1 MNTPNRAFL
10 SLCFVNPGEESPF
23 LHRENAMTPKK
34 RKLWI
39 ILGSVVILVV
49 IIRLILP
56 YVVLRLVNDRLTRI
70 KGYYGHVNDIDI
82 ALLRGA
88 YKLDSIYINKL
99 DSNTNKQT
107 PFFSAGEVDLSI
119 EWKALFK
126 GSIVGEMVFERPMI
140 TFTKDKVEPKKVT
153 KDSSSFRNLKEDLM
167 PLQINRVEI
176 NHGVIKYRDD
186 TSKPR
191 VDIAL
196 TNARILALNLRN
208 SYDSSAELPASV
220 KATADV
226 YGGSLRLNVKL
237 NPLAEEP
244 TFDLNTEIKDTN
256 LVKLNEFFQAYAKI
270 DVNKG
275 KFGLYAEAAGKNG
288 RFKGYVKPLI
298 KDLDVVGKED
308 RHDNILRK
316 LWESVAGTVGEVFE
330 NQRKD
335 QLATKVPFE
344 GSLKDPDSNV
354 WQAIGAVLGN
364 AFIRAIQPSIDQEIN
379 LAAVEDDTKK
389 EKKNFLQKVFGKK
402 DKDEKDKDKDKDK
415 DEKARDGKKK

>member
-1 MNTPNRAFL
+1 MKRYH
-10 SLCFVNPGEESPF
+10 PF
-23 LHRENAMTPKK
+23 AGDTAMTPGK

-39 ILGSVVILVV
+39 ILGSVVLLLV

-56 YVVLRLVNDRLTRI
+56 YVVLRLVNDRLTKM

-99 DSNTNKQT
+99 DSNTSKQT

-119 EWKALFK
+119 EWKAIFK
-126 GSIVGEMVFERPMI
+126 GSVVGEMVFERPMI

-153 KDSSSFRNLKEDLM
+153 KDSSSFKDLKQDLM

-176 NHGVIKYRDD
+176 NDGIIKYRDD
-186 TSKPR
+186 TSKPK

-196 TNARILALNLRN
+196 TNAQILALNLRN
-208 SYDSSAELPASV
+208 SYDSSALLPASV
-220 KATADV
+220 NATANIYEGD
-226 YGGSLRLNVKL
+226 LRLNVKF

-256 LVKLNEFFQAYAKI
+256 LVKLNEFFQAYAKV

-275 KFGLYAEAAGKNG
+275 RFGLYAEAAGKDG

-298 KDLDVVGKED
+298 QDLDVVGKED

-316 LWESVAGTVGEVFE
+316 LWESLVGTVGEVFE
-330 NQRKD
+330 NQSKD

-344 GSLKDPDSNV
+344 GSLKKPDSNV
-354 WQAIGAVLGN
+354 WQAIGAVLQN

-379 LAAVEDDTKK
+379 IAAVDTKK
-389 EKKNFLQKVFGKK
+389 EEKKTFLQKVFGKK
-402 DKDEKDKDKDKDK
+402 RKRRQE
-415 DEKARDGKKK
+415 